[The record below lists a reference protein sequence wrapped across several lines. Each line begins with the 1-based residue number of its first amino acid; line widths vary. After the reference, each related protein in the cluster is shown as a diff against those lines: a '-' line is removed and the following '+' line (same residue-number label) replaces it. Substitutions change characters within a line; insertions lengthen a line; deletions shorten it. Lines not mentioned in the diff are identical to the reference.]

1 MYLRNATKRAAQA
14 EKDAKRRARMVKE
27 TIDFRKLNTNK
38 RKKKSKS
45 PTQRNLNDDPMM
57 DLDSIDASNY
67 DGSSLGR
74 PGTMES
80 MSPSQL
86 EKLRASGLRIE
97 DNFSGLMSNTPEG
110 SDEMSAQDIE
120 NRIQAQVAA
129 AMQAA
134 ET

>member
-1 MYLRNATKRAAQA
+1 M
-14 EKDAKRRARMVKE
+14 E
-27 TIDFRKLNTNK
+27 
-38 RKKKSKS
+38 
-45 PTQRNLNDDPMM
+45 DPML
-57 DLDSIDASNY
+57 DLNSVDASNY

-74 PGTMES
+74 PGTMDS

-97 DNFSGLMSNTPEG
+97 DNFSGLMSATPEG

>member
-27 TIDFRKLNTNK
+27 TIDFRKLNTK

-45 PTQRNLNDDPMM
+45 PTQRNHLTEDPMI
-57 DLDSIDASNY
+57 DLDSVDASNY
-67 DGSSLGR
+67 DESSLGR

-80 MSPSQL
+80 MSPSQI

-110 SDEMSAQDIE
+110 SDEMSA
-120 NRIQAQVAA
+120 
-129 AMQAA
+129 
-134 ET
+134 